1 MIKTKHSLNRPIDV
15 NKILIYQYYFQN
27 TSASE
32 ECVQSLTFQKTVFQ
46 TPTNAR
52 LEMAAVTITAPTL
65 MAATNVPA
73 ELATDWAPTE
83 RAVSVG
89 FQKYKGTF
97 PFILIMKNMS
107 LILKKIKVVN
117 QDFPI
122 LSLNIL
128 FPCFSTFFAQQTDL
142 AS

>member
-1 MIKTKHSLNRPIDV
+1 MIKTNHSLNRPIDV

-32 ECVQSLTFQKTVFQ
+32 ECVQSLTFQKKNVFQ

-89 FQKYKGTF
+89 FQKYKGTL
-97 PFILIMKNMS
+97 PFILMMKNMS
-107 LILKKIKVVN
+107 LI
-117 QDFPI
+117 
-122 LSLNIL
+122 
-128 FPCFSTFFAQQTDL
+128 
-142 AS
+142 